1 MILNILRLALR
12 NLARRKTLSLINI
25 GGLAISLAS
34 CIFIFYF
41 VYDEFSY
48 DRFHEK
54 ASRIYRLTIVFQTP
68 EGKQNL
74 LWTHQ
79 KIGPY
84 IKRVYPQVEDAVR
97 IEDVEAVFGKT
108 NKETKGIVKADP
120 SIFNVFSYP
129 LIEGNRPPFL
139 KTSLLIISITVWL
152 ITSAMA
158 FNIPDT
164 VDVCNDIVGHFDH
177 QDLAGHLSQIPAD

>member
-1 MILNILRLALR
+1 MVPNNLKLALR
-12 NLARRKTLSLINI
+12 HLARQKTFSLINI

-54 ASRIYRLTIVFQTP
+54 ASRIHRLTILFKTN
-68 EGKQNL
+68 EDTQNL

-84 IKRVYPQVEDAVR
+84 LKRVYPQVEDFVR
-97 IEDVEAVFGKT
+97 IEDVEAIFNKT
-108 NKETKGIVKADP
+108 DKEKKGIVKADA
-120 SIFNVFSYP
+120 SVFNVFTYP
-129 LIEGNRPPFL
+129 LIEGSPNSAL
-139 KTSLLIISITVWL
+139 KEQHSIVISESLSKKYFHGMEHAHEWKQE
-152 ITSAMA
+152 A
-158 FNIPDT
+158 
-164 VDVCNDIVGHFDH
+164 
-177 QDLAGHLSQIPAD
+177 Q